1 MSEIVI
7 RHAEPN
13 DAAAI
18 RQNYMHPGV
27 YHDTLQLPHPSLEM
41 WQERLVVKPG
51 QRRLV
56 ACIDEKIVGD
66 LSLQVEASPRRS
78 HVASFGISV
87 AADAQGRGVGSA
99 LMREMINLCD
109 NWMRI
114 ERIELTVFSDN
125 PAALALYRKYGF
137 EIEGTGKKFALR
149 NGEYVDAYYMAR
161 MK

>member
-41 WQERLVVKPG
+41 WQERLIVKPG

-66 LSLQVEASPRRS
+66 LALQVEANPRRS
-78 HVASFGISV
+78 HVATFGISV

-99 LMREMINLCD
+99 LMREMITLCD
-109 NWMRI
+109 NWLRI
-114 ERIELTVFSDN
+114 ERIELTVYSDN

-137 EIEGTGKKFALR
+137 DVEGTGKNFALR

-161 MK
+161 LK

>member
-1 MSEIVI
+1 M
-7 RHAEPN
+7 
-13 DAAAI
+13 
-18 RQNYMHPGV
+18 
-27 YHDTLQLPHPSLEM
+27 
-41 WQERLVVKPG
+41 
-51 QRRLV
+51 

-78 HVASFGISV
+78 HVATFGISV

-125 PAALALYRKYGF
+125 PAALALYLPAMNLPQ
-137 EIEGTGKKFALR
+137 GTAVAGQAESEVKLPAGIVLASAQTSWSAVFAS
-149 NGEYVDAYYMAR
+149 GY
-161 MK
+161 